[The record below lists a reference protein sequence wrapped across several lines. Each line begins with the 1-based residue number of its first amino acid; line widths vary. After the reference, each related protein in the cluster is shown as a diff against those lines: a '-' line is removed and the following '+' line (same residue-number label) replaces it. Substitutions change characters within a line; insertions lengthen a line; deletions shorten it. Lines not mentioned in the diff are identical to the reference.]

1 MLADAFVWG
10 ALPKLAAT
18 DIRAKAPPALTPA
31 YCPTSR
37 TTRPKV
43 SLLAAATC
51 AAAASASG

>member
-1 MLADAFVWG
+1 MCG
-10 ALPKLAAT
+10 ALPKRAAT
-18 DIRAKAPPALTPA
+18 DVRAKAPPALTPA

-43 SLLAAATC
+43 SLLAAATY